1 MSFREGFPVATE
13 EDQFLMLSPPFARCA
28 PYGGVVGKVAK
39 TQMLEIDVTVTIM
52 YSQRDRDIQVGVA
65 NASSTG
71 PEVVNHGSSTYMCI
85 QELTRLV

>member
-1 MSFREGFPVATE
+1 
-13 EDQFLMLSPPFARCA
+13 
-28 PYGGVVGKVAK
+28 
-39 TQMLEIDVTVTIM
+39 MLEIDVTVTIIM